1 MTEGEIKF
9 ALQVESVLNHVPEP
23 EYRQLIVEALI
34 TLTIFS
40 ELNKRKHIIN
50 SVIPVNDIV
59 TTAYRIYL
67 NDGVSSSS
75 SATEYTAGH
84 CSGCITPL
92 FLIQTHSV
100 YCKLRLIYHLVYS
113 SRLHVIMLLWRCGI
127 YVYCILGVND
137 IL

>member
-40 ELNKRKHIIN
+40 ELNKRKHTIN

-67 NDGVSSSS
+67 NDGVSKQQQQQCYRVHCWALWCVHH
-75 SATEYTAGH
+75 ATVSH
-84 CSGCITPL
+84 P
-92 FLIQTHSV
+92 
-100 YCKLRLIYHLVYS
+100 
-113 SRLHVIMLLWRCGI
+113 
-127 YVYCILGVND
+127 NP
-137 IL
+137 

>member
-40 ELNKRKHIIN
+40 ELNKRKHTIN

-59 TTAYRIYL
+59 TSAYRIYL

-75 SATEYTAGH
+75 SSATGYTAGH
-84 CSGCITPL
+84 CSVSITPL
-92 FLIQTHSV
+92 FLIQSDSV
-100 YCKLRLIYHLVYS
+100 YCKLRLIYHGVSQVDYT
-113 SRLHVIMLLWRCGI
+113 LLCWYGG
-127 YVYCILGVND
+127 VVFMCIVFSVK
-137 IL
+137 

>member
-40 ELNKRKHIIN
+40 ELNKRKHTIN

-59 TTAYRIYL
+59 TSAYRIYL

-84 CSGCITPL
+84 CSVSITPL
-92 FLIQTHSV
+92 FLIQTHSL